1 MRRDRHGRISRSDER
16 TNHLAPREESRLLL
30 RLQGEQVAERI
41 AEPRSERRGVDAIE
55 YLDVDR
61 PRPEESSEHEEW
73 HRDARARGHDR
84 SRAVPAEHPPGEDPV
99 PNQIA
104 NVPRSG
110 VVRGYD
116 SFALEKRTSVIRV
129 ERDPYAT
136 EAFPPWL
143 QVVELR
149 EVAARGAH
157 EDDGGRAAVC
167 VVHHFPRRDLAGLAV

>member
-129 ERDPYAT
+129 ERDPYASGSRRLGGPT
-136 EAFPPWL
+136 LAL
-143 QVVELR
+143 TGRRLR
-149 EVAARGAH
+149 G
-157 EDDGGRAAVC
+157 C
-167 VVHHFPRRDLAGLAV
+167 